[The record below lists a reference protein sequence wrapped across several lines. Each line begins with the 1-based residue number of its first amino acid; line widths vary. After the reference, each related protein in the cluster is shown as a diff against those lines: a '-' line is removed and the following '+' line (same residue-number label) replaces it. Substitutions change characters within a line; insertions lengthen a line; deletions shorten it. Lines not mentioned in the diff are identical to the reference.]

1 MDVLEQRKHEAIQ
14 FTFKQVSKNF
24 TDVFKELV
32 PDGKAQLIMKRVD
45 VVSWTSVYCFDSLQ
59 ASISHPG
66 YIQFKV
72 NYFYSQDLATV

>member
-32 PDGKAQLIMKRVD
+32 PDGKAQLIMKRAD
-45 VVSWTSVYCFDSLQ
+45 IVSEWMSIMNQDKSISFDCQ
-59 ASISHPG
+59 ASFTCI
-66 YIQFKV
+66 
-72 NYFYSQDLATV
+72 L

>member
-32 PDGKAQLIMKRVD
+32 PDGKAQLIMKRAD
-45 VVSWTSVYCFDSLQ
+45 VVSGLMPKLPTHTQILY
-59 ASISHPG
+59 AS
-66 YIQFKV
+66 
-72 NYFYSQDLATV
+72 YSKQIRDIVKE

>member
-32 PDGKAQLIMKRVD
+32 PDGKAQLVMKRAD
-45 VVSWTSVYCFDSLQ
+45 IVSEFSIGIHVITSTSPLH
-59 ASISHPG
+59 AHTIP
-66 YIQFKV
+66 
-72 NYFYSQDLATV
+72 

>member
-32 PDGKAQLIMKRVD
+32 PDGKAQLVMKRAD
-45 VVSWTSVYCFDSLQ
+45 IVSKFPVYV
-59 ASISHPG
+59 
-66 YIQFKV
+66 YILHNHHHHQLYV
-72 NYFYSQDLATV
+72 P